1 MSSITIHKIDP
12 DLDIRL
18 TEEAK
23 RRKVS
28 KNSLIKELLAQSLG
42 LPVDGKLSDDYSE
55 FCGLWTA
62 EEQREFDARLADNSR
77 IDPED
82 WAG

>member
-1 MSSITIHKIDP
+1 MSSITIHKIDT
-12 DLDIRL
+12 DLDLRL

-28 KNSLIKELLAQSLG
+28 KNKLIKELLARSLG
-42 LPVDGKLSDDYSE
+42 LPVEGNRFDDYSE

-62 EEQREFDARLADNSR
+62 EEQSEFEARLAENS
-77 IDPED
+77 IVDPGD
-82 WAG
+82 WTG

>member
-1 MSSITIHKIDP
+1 MASITIHKINV
-12 DLDIRL
+12 DLDLRL

-28 KNSLIKELLAQSLG
+28 KNSLIKELLARSLG
-42 LPVDGKLSDDYSE
+42 LPIDGKLSDNYSE

-62 EEQREFDARLADNSR
+62 EEHAEFEARQADNSK
-77 IDPED
+77 IDPEE
-82 WAG
+82 WTE